1 MIKVIIAGSR
11 NFYDY
16 DIVEDTVVSY
26 FMSRGILKENVEI
39 ISGGARGADSL
50 GEQLAKS
57 YGLKLTIF
65 PAQWD
70 AYGKAAGMIRNK
82 EMADYAIE
90 NSDKAILFAFWNGQS
105 RGTKGMIDIAKR
117 CGIETIVRKVDH
129 EYGYE

>member
-11 NFYDY
+11 NFYNY

-50 GEQLAKS
+50 GEQLADS
-57 YGLKLTIF
+57 YGLKLTVF
-65 PAQWD
+65 PAQWNT
-70 AYGKAAGMIRNK
+70 YGKAAGMIRNK
-82 EMADYAIE
+82 EMADYAIKD
-90 NSDKAILFAFWNGQS
+90 SDKAILFAFWDGQS

-117 CGIETIVRKVDH
+117 CGMEVIVNEFNTD
-129 EYGYE
+129 

>member
-70 AYGKAAGMIRNK
+70 TYGKAAGMIRNK
-82 EMADYAIE
+82 EMADYAIKD
-90 NSDKAILFAFWNGQS
+90 SDKAILFAFWDGKS
-105 RGTKGMIDIAKR
+105 HGTKGMIDIAKR
-117 CGIETIVRKVDH
+117 FGMETVVRKVDH

>member
-50 GEQLAKS
+50 GKQLANS
-57 YGLKLTIF
+57 YGLKLTVF

-70 AYGKAAGMIRNK
+70 TYGKAAGMIRNK
-82 EMADYAIE
+82 EMADYAIKD
-90 NSDKAILFAFWNGQS
+90 SDKAILFAFWNGQS

-117 CGIETIVRKVDH
+117 CGMEVIVNEFNID
-129 EYGYE
+129 

>member
-16 DIVEDTVVSY
+16 NIIEDTVISY

-57 YGLKLTIF
+57 YGLKLTVF

-70 AYGKAAGMIRNK
+70 TYGKAAGMIRNK
-82 EMADYAIE
+82 EMADYAIKD
-90 NSDKAILFAFWNGQS
+90 SDKAILFAFWDGKS
-105 RGTKGMIDIAKR
+105 HGTKGMIDIAKR
-117 CGIETIVRKVDH
+117 CDMEVIING
-129 EYGYE
+129 

>member
-1 MIKVIIAGSR
+1 MIKVIIAGLR

-50 GEQLAKS
+50 GEQLADS
-57 YGLKLTIF
+57 YGLKLTVF
-65 PAQWD
+65 PAQWNT
-70 AYGKAAGMIRNK
+70 YGKTAGMIRNK
-82 EMADYAIE
+82 EMADYAIKD
-90 NSDKAILFAFWNGQS
+90 SDKAILFAFWDGQS

-117 CGIETIVRKVDH
+117 CGMEMIVNEFNTD
-129 EYGYE
+129 

>member
-16 DIVEDTVVSY
+16 DTVEDAVVSY
-26 FMSRGILKENVEI
+26 FMSHGILKENVEI
-39 ISGGARGADSL
+39 ISGGARGADKL

-57 YGLKLTIF
+57 YKLKLTIF

-70 AYGKAAGMIRNK
+70 TYGKAAGMIRNQ
-82 EMADYAIE
+82 EMANYAI
-90 NSDKAILFAFWNGQS
+90 NDSDKAILFAFWDGQS

-117 CGIETIVRKVDH
+117 CEMEVIINGRSSGKNS
-129 EYGYE
+129 

>member
-50 GEQLAKS
+50 GEQLADS
-57 YGLKLTIF
+57 YGLKLTVF
-65 PAQWD
+65 PAQWNT
-70 AYGKAAGMIRNK
+70 YGKAAGMIRNK
-82 EMADYAIE
+82 EMADYAIKD
-90 NSDKAILFAFWNGQS
+90 SDKAILFAFWDGQS

-117 CGIETIVRKVDH
+117 CGMEVIVNEFNTD
-129 EYGYE
+129 

>member
-16 DIVEDTVVSY
+16 NIVEDTVVSY

-50 GEQLAKS
+50 GEQLADS
-57 YGLKLTIF
+57 YGLKLTVF

-70 AYGKAAGMIRNK
+70 TYGKAAGMIRNK
-82 EMADYAIE
+82 EMADYATKD
-90 NSDKAILFAFWNGQS
+90 SDKAILFAFWDGQS

-117 CGIETIVRKVDH
+117 CGMEVIVNEFKI
-129 EYGYE
+129 G

>member
-16 DIVEDTVVSY
+16 NIVEDTVVSY

-50 GEQLAKS
+50 GEQLADS
-57 YGLKLTIF
+57 YGLKLTVF

-70 AYGKAAGMIRNK
+70 TYGKAAGMIRNK
-82 EMADYAIE
+82 EMADYAAKD
-90 NSDKAILFAFWNGQS
+90 SDKAILFAFWDGQS

-117 CGIETIVRKVDH
+117 CGMEVIVNEFKI
-129 EYGYE
+129 G

>member
-16 DIVEDTVVSY
+16 NIVEDTVVSY

-50 GEQLAKS
+50 GEQLADS
-57 YGLKLTIF
+57 YGLKLTVF

-70 AYGKAAGMIRNK
+70 TYGKAAGMIRNK
-82 EMADYAIE
+82 EMADYAAKD
-90 NSDKAILFAFWNGQS
+90 SDKAILFAFWDGQS

-117 CGIETIVRKVDH
+117 CGMEVIVNEFKR
-129 EYGYE
+129 G

>member
-39 ISGGARGADSL
+39 ISGGVRGADSL
-50 GEQLAKS
+50 GEQLADS
-57 YGLKLTIF
+57 YGLKLTVF
-65 PAQWD
+65 PAQWNT
-70 AYGKAAGMIRNK
+70 YGKAAGMIRNK
-82 EMADYAIE
+82 EMADYAIKD
-90 NSDKAILFAFWNGQS
+90 SDKAILFAFWDGQS

-117 CGIETIVRKVDH
+117 CGMEVIVNEFNTD
-129 EYGYE
+129 

>member
-26 FMSRGILKENVEI
+26 FMSCGILKENVEI

-57 YGLKLTIF
+57 YGLKLTVF

-70 AYGKAAGMIRNK
+70 TYGKAAGMIRNK
-82 EMADYAIE
+82 EMADYAIKD
-90 NSDKAILFAFWNGQS
+90 SDKAILFAFWDGKS
-105 RGTKGMIDIAKR
+105 HGTKGMIDIAKR
-117 CGIETIVRKVDH
+117 CGMEVIINEFKTD
-129 EYGYE
+129 

>member
-70 AYGKAAGMIRNK
+70 TYGKAAGMIRNK
-82 EMADYAIE
+82 EMADYAIKD
-90 NSDKAILFAFWNGQS
+90 SDKAILFAFWDGKS
-105 RGTKGMIDIAKR
+105 HGTKGMIDIAKR
-117 CGIETIVRKVDH
+117 CGMEVIINEFKTD
-129 EYGYE
+129 

>member
-50 GEQLAKS
+50 GEQLASS
-57 YGLKLTIF
+57 YRLKLTVF

-70 AYGKAAGMIRNK
+70 TYGKAAGMIRNK
-82 EMADYAIE
+82 EMADYATKD
-90 NSDKAILFAFWNGQS
+90 SDKAILFAFWDGQS

-117 CGIETIVRKVDH
+117 CGMEVIVNEFKID
-129 EYGYE
+129 

>member
-70 AYGKAAGMIRNK
+70 TYGKAAGMIRNK
-82 EMADYAIE
+82 EMADYAIKD
-90 NSDKAILFAFWNGQS
+90 SDKAILFAFWNGQS

-117 CGIETIVRKVDH
+117 YGMEVIVNEFNTD
-129 EYGYE
+129 

>member
-16 DIVEDTVVSY
+16 NIVENTVVSY

-50 GEQLAKS
+50 GEQLADS
-57 YGLKLTIF
+57 YGLKLTVF

-70 AYGKAAGMIRNK
+70 TYGKAAGMIRNK
-82 EMADYAIE
+82 EMADYAVKD
-90 NSDKAILFAFWNGQS
+90 SDKAILFAFWDGQS

-117 CGIETIVRKVDH
+117 CGMEVIVNEFKRD
-129 EYGYE
+129 

>member
-16 DIVEDTVVSY
+16 NIVEDTVASY

-50 GEQLAKS
+50 GEQLADS
-57 YGLKLTIF
+57 YGLKLTVF

-70 AYGKAAGMIRNK
+70 TYGKAAGMIRNK
-82 EMADYAIE
+82 EMADYAAKD
-90 NSDKAILFAFWNGQS
+90 SDKAILFAFWDGQS

-117 CGIETIVRKVDH
+117 CGMEVIVNEFKID
-129 EYGYE
+129 

>member
-16 DIVEDTVVSY
+16 NIVEDTVISY

-39 ISGGARGADSL
+39 ISGGARGADNL
-50 GEQLAKS
+50 GEQLASS

-70 AYGKAAGMIRNK
+70 TYGKAAGMIRNK
-82 EMADYAIE
+82 EMADYAAKD
-90 NSDKAILFAFWNGQS
+90 SDKAILFAFWDGQS

-117 CGIETIVRKVDH
+117 CGMEVIVNEFKID
-129 EYGYE
+129 

>member
-16 DIVEDTVVSY
+16 NIVEDTVVSY

-50 GEQLAKS
+50 GEQLADS
-57 YGLKLTIF
+57 YGLKLTVF

-70 AYGKAAGMIRNK
+70 TYGKAAGMIRNK
-82 EMADYAIE
+82 EMADYAAKD
-90 NSDKAILFAFWNGQS
+90 SDKAILFAFWDGQS

-117 CGIETIVRKVDH
+117 CGMEVIVNEFKID
-129 EYGYE
+129 